1 MLLHRNRLTHVRFE
15 PDVDRG
21 TTYAFEYKTGKVIVG
36 REKMHR
42 VLLSISAAVRDLD
55 WLEKEFV
62 DTEAPP
68 DEAYTDR
75 TQLLIDLLKLVD
87 ANVLGVAGKD
97 AEDGASK
104 DER

>member
-42 VLLSISAAVRDLD
+42 VILSISAADRDLD

-62 DTEAPP
+62 DQDAST
-68 DEAYTDR
+68 DEAYGDR
-75 TQLLIDLLKLVD
+75 TQLLVDLLKLVD
-87 ANVLGVAGKD
+87 ANVLGVAGKE
-97 AEDGASK
+97 AGDGAPK